1 MVSSRHTY
9 SILQIAGMI
18 PHTEFLLA
26 DGSARVVDL
35 LYDSRKI
42 GDAARG
48 LFFAL
53 AGRRDGHQFI
63 AEVYRAGVRN
73 FVVGA
78 GRVAAGDYPGANFI
92 VVADTLAALQALA
105 ARHRSRYRYP
115 VIGITGSNGKTIV
128 KEWLAQLMGRE
139 YRVLKSPKS
148 YNSQIGVALSLWQLD
163 DSHDLAIIEAGISR
177 PGEMQALRR
186 MIVPDIG
193 VLTTIGP
200 AHDDGFLSRGDKV
213 REKLVLLDGVK
224 TAVFSPVYLDGAD
237 VPEAEAV
244 FTWGDGDCT
253 LRLVGYA
260 VNGGWTA
267 LRAAYRGQELE
278 IRIPFTDAAARE
290 NALCCWAVLLA
301 MGYGQQVIGQRMA
314 TLQPMEMRLEMKNG
328 VNGCTIIDD
337 SYSND
342 LYSLS
347 IALEFLQQL
356 RQHPGATLI
365 LSDIPAAAFNEE
377 VVYNRVATLLK
388 SSKVNRLLAVG
399 DGLGRHRRLFDFVD
413 LETFADTEAFL
424 AALPGIVF
432 QNEIV
437 LIKGGRQ
444 FAFERIS
451 ALLTAKSHD
460 TVLEINLGAVE
471 HNLNQYRQRLPKS
484 VKLMAMVKAFS
495 YGSGSYEV
503 ANLLQFNGVDYL
515 TVAFADE
522 GVELRQAGI
531 RLPIMVMSPRQA
543 SLGVLVQY
551 RLEPEI
557 YGFGVL
563 DECIRVLEARGM
575 TDYPIHIKV
584 DTGMHRLG
592 FAVDDAGRL
601 LDRLRRT
608 RAVCVKSVFS
618 HLSAAGKP
626 EHDGFTR
633 AQLERFGRFAGP
645 LTDGLGYPVL
655 RHIAN
660 TAGISRWPE
669 AYLDMVRLGI
679 GLYGVDDAAGSDFNL
694 LKTSTLKTVISQIH
708 EVDAGE
714 SVGYNR
720 HGFSDHGRVIATV
733 GIGYADGY
741 DRRFGN
747 GLGTMKIHGQL
758 VYTVGDICMDMTM
771 LDVTG
776 LRVAEGDEVE
786 VFGDVAA
793 LAESIGTIAYE
804 LLTGISQRVKRVY
817 YY

>member
-1 MVSSRHTY
+1 MVPHPHTY

-18 PHTEFLLA
+18 PHIERSLV
-26 DGSARVVDL
+26 DGSARVADL

-42 GDAARG
+42 GSAAQG

-53 AGRRDGHQFI
+53 SGRRDGHRFI
-63 AEVYRAGVRN
+63 PEAYRAGVRN
-73 FVVGA
+73 FVV
-78 GRVAAGDYPGANFI
+78 AAGKVATVDYPEANFI
-92 VVADTLAALQALA
+92 VVADTLGALQALA
-105 ARHRSRYRYP
+105 ASHRSRYRYP

-128 KEWLAQLMGRE
+128 KEWLAQLMAPE

-163 DSHDLAIIEAGISR
+163 DAHDLAIIEAGISK
-177 PGEMQALRR
+177 PGEMEALRR
-186 MIVPDIG
+186 MIAPDVA
-193 VLTTIGP
+193 VLTNIGP
-200 AHDDGFLSRGDKV
+200 AHDDGFASRAEKV
-213 REKLVLLDGVK
+213 DEKLALFEGVG
-224 TAVFSPVYLDGAD
+224 TAVYPPGYLDGRPLPD
-237 VPEAEAV
+237 VGYRL
-244 FTWGDGDCT
+244 TWGEGDCM
-253 LRLVGYA
+253 LRLLGHTVADGR
-260 VNGGWTA
+260 TTI
-267 LRAAYRGQELE
+267 RAQYRGVPHQ
-278 IRIPFTDAAARE
+278 IVIPFTDAAARE
-290 NALCCWAVLLA
+290 NALCCWAVLVA
-301 MGYGQQVIGQRMA
+301 MGYAHETIAERMGA
-314 TLQPMEMRLEMKNG
+314 LQPAEMRLEMKSG
-328 VNGCTIIDD
+328 IRGCTIIDD

-347 IALEFLQQL
+347 IALEFLRQQ
-356 RQHPGATLI
+356 RQQPKATVI
-365 LSDIPAAAFNEE
+365 LSDIPAAVNEAE
-377 VVYNRVATLLK
+377 VYEKVA
-388 SSKVNRLLAVG
+388 SLLAGSGIGRLIAVG
-399 DGLGRHRRLFDFVD
+399 PALARQRHRFDFVQ
-413 LETFADTEAFL
+413 LETFPDTQAFL
-424 AALPGIVF
+424 DAFPRLAF
-432 QNEIV
+432 EHEIV

-460 TVLEINLGAVE
+460 TVLEINLSAVE
-471 HNLNQYRQRLPKS
+471 HNLNQYRQRLPKG

-551 RLEPEI
+551 ALEPEI

-563 DECIRVLEARGM
+563 DECVRVLEARGV
-575 TDYPIHIKV
+575 TDYPVHIKV

-592 FAVDDAGRL
+592 FAVDDAARL

-608 RAVCVKSVFS
+608 RAISVKSVFS
-618 HLSAAGKP
+618 HLSAAGNP
-626 EHDGFTR
+626 EHDAFTR
-633 AQLERFGRFAGP
+633 IQLKRFETFASA
-645 LTDGLGYPVL
+645 LVDGLGHPVL

-660 TAGISRWPE
+660 TAGIGRWPE

-679 GLYGVDDAAGSDFNL
+679 GLYGVDDAAGDGLNL
-694 LKTSTLKTVISQIH
+694 LKTSVLKTVVSQLH
-708 EVDAGE
+708 EVKAGE

-720 HGFSDHGRVIATV
+720 HGISGVDRIVATV

-747 GLGTMKIHGQL
+747 GNGTMQINGQ
-758 VYTVGDICMDMTM
+758 VARTVGDICMDMTM

-776 LRVAEGDEVE
+776 LRVTEGDEVE

-793 LAESIGTIAYE
+793 LAGSIGTIAYE